1 LAEVPLISIVDDDD
15 LTRSAIESL
24 VRSLGLG
31 AHTFA
36 SAESFLQSSLVAKT
50 RCLILDVQ
58 MPKMSGLELQDHLS
72 HLGFEIP
79 IIFITAYR
87 DETVKARALNAGAIC
102 LLHKPL
108 DLQGGRLVD
117 CLYAALNRGKGT
129 SPVS

>member
-1 LAEVPLISIVDDDD
+1 MIETPLISIVDDDGWI
-15 LTRSAIESL
+15 RGAIEAL
-24 VRSLGLG
+24 VRSLRF
-31 AHTFA
+31 ATRTFA
-36 SAESFLQSSLVAKT
+36 SAEAFLESSVVAET
-50 RCLILDVQ
+50 RCLVLDVQ
-58 MPKMSGLELQDHLS
+58 LPNMSGLELQHHLS
-72 HLGFEIP
+72 HLGHDIP